1 MKQTGL
7 VLDMTFRR
15 VIFTAVALMVSAVAL
30 HAQTAD
36 RLLLN
41 GNIETMNPIRPMAEA
56 IAIKGGKILF
66 VGDTEDAKS
75 FAGDGTD
82 IIDLG
87 GKYVTPGMIE
97 SHNHV
102 VSSKWIT
109 TGVDVS
115 AARSVDDVGQLMK
128 EYVDANPNET
138 GPLIGFGWMPANLG
152 NQQPRAADLDKWDLG
167 RPTMVFGNASHD
179 AVLNT
184 LALEAAGITADTPDT
199 QPGVIYWERDAD
211 GNPTGLAIETIFF
224 KAYVDMGA
232 WDPETIVPQSADFLQ
247 DYMASKGVTTAM
259 VPGLVTPGLSIST
272 ENAKQDMR
280 DIMAVM
286 KAREDN
292 GELKMRFNIMPW
304 FKLPDAD
311 AQDVVDFALE
321 MKALYNTDMLRTD
334 KIKIHPE
341 NAWLSRGATQLV
353 PYLPA
358 NQGDAPTWGTYGVP
372 PERLFEMINRANLNG
387 LDIITH
393 ADGSRLIK
401 RMVDMIIE
409 AKQYYPE
416 ARNRLDHLTSMDDE
430 TRDKMVLHNIPSNAS
445 PLFYNELDS
454 GRNGSELFK
463 IMQEAFA
470 KEAHGQYTE
479 LAQMYDNLSLS
490 GDAPG
495 APIERAYPA
504 YLFQQSMTLI
514 EPSIEGAQPFPDWR
528 PVMTIDQVLNAY
540 TRAPA
545 WQMGME
551 DVIGSLEVGK
561 YADIAI
567 WEKSLREIEPE
578 NMIAEAIVVGTLMN
592 GEFTYREGL

>member
-1 MKQTGL
+1 MN
-7 VLDMTFRR
+7 
-15 VIFTAVALMVSAVAL
+15 VIQNISVAAILCAGITIPAY
-30 HAQTAD
+30 AQTAD
-36 RLLLN
+36 RVLLN
-41 GNIETMNPIRPMAEA
+41 GTIETMNPVQPSAEA
-56 IAIKGGKILF
+56 IAMKDGKILF
-66 VGDTEDAKS
+66 VGGSADAEA
-75 FAGDGTD
+75 FIGEETD
-82 IIDLG
+82 VIDLA
-87 GKYVTPGMIE
+87 GKYATPGMIE

-115 AARSVDDVGQLMK
+115 DARSVDDVGRLMK
-128 EYVDANPNET
+128 EHVDANPDET

-152 NQQPRAADLDKWDLG
+152 NQQPRAIDLDKWDLG
-167 RPTMVFGNASHD
+167 RPTMVIGNASHD

-184 LALEAAGITADTPDT
+184 LAMEEAGISADTPDT
-199 QPGVIYWERDAD
+199 QPGVIYWERDND
-211 GNPTGLAIETIFF
+211 GNPTGLGIETIFF

-247 DYMASKGVTTAM
+247 DFLASKGVTTAM

-272 ENAKQDMR
+272 ENAMEDMR
-280 DIMAVM
+280 NIMAVM
-286 KAREDN
+286 KTREDN
-292 GELKMRFNIMPW
+292 GQLKMRFNIMPW

-311 AQDVVDFALE
+311 PQAVVDFAIE
-321 MKALYNTDMLRTD
+321 MRELYDTDMLRTD
-334 KIKIHPE
+334 KIKVHPE

-353 PYLPA
+353 AYLPESP
-358 NQGDAPTWGTYGVP
+358 GDAPTWGEYGVA
-372 PERLFEMINRANLNG
+372 PERLFEVVNRANLND
-387 LDIITH
+387 LDVITH

-401 RMVDMIIE
+401 RLVDIIIE
-409 AKQYYPE
+409 AKKSYPN
-416 ARNRLDHLTSMDDE
+416 ARNRLDHLTSMDNE

-454 GRNGSELFK
+454 GRNGVELFK
-463 IMQEAFA
+463 VIPEAFA
-470 KEAHGQYTE
+470 REAHGQYTE

-504 YLFQQSMTLI
+504 YLFQQSMTLV
-514 EPSIEGAQPFPDWR
+514 EPSIEGALPFPDWR
-528 PVMTIDQVLNAY
+528 PKMTIDQVLNAY

-567 WEKSLREIEPE
+567 WQKNLREIDPE
-578 NMIAEAIVVGTLMN
+578 NMIAEAIVIGTLLN
-592 GEFTYREGL
+592 GEFTHREGI

>member
-1 MKQTGL
+1 MKPISSAIAAI
-7 VLDMTFRR
+7 VLSAA
-15 VIFTAVALMVSAVAL
+15 AVSVS
-30 HAQTAD
+30 AQTAD
-36 RLLLN
+36 RVLLN
-41 GNIETMNPIRPMAEA
+41 GDLETMNRVQPRAEA
-56 IAIKGGKILF
+56 LAIKDGKILF
-66 VGDTEDAKS
+66 VGGSADAQA
-75 FAGDGTD
+75 FVGDGTD
-82 IIDLG
+82 VIDLG

-115 AARSVDDVGQLMK
+115 AARSVDDVGRLMK
-128 EYVDANPNET
+128 EHVDANPDET

-152 NQQPRAADLDKWDLG
+152 NQQPRAADLDKWDIG
-167 RPTMVFGNASHD
+167 RPTMVFGNASHV

-184 LALEAAGITADTPDT
+184 LALEAAGITKDTPDT

-211 GNPTGLAIETIFF
+211 GNPTGLGIETIFF

-247 DYMASKGVTTAM
+247 DFLASKGVTTAM

-272 ENAKQDMR
+272 ENAKDDMR
-280 DIMAVM
+280 QIMAVM
-286 KAREDN
+286 KGREDN
-292 GELKMRFNIMPW
+292 DQLKMRFNVMPW

-311 AQDVVDFALE
+311 PQDIVDFALE
-321 MKALYNTDMLRTD
+321 MQALYDTDMLRTD

-353 PYLPA
+353 PYLLA
-358 NQGDAPTWGTYGVP
+358 NEGDPLTWGTYGVN
-372 PERLFEMINRANLNG
+372 PERLFEVVNRANAAS
-387 LDIITH
+387 LDVITH

-401 RMVDMIIE
+401 RLVDIIIE
-409 AKQYYPE
+409 GKQHYPD
-416 ARNRLDHLTSMDDE
+416 ARNRLDHLTSMDNE

-463 IMQEAFA
+463 VMQEAFA
-470 KEAHGQYTE
+470 REAHGQYTE

-514 EPSIEGAQPFPDWR
+514 EPSIEGAEPFPDWR
-528 PVMTIDQVLNAY
+528 PKMTIDQVLNAY

-567 WEKSLREIEPE
+567 WVKNLREIEPE
-578 NMIAEAIVVGTLMN
+578 NMIAEAIVVGTLLN
-592 GEFTYREGL
+592 GEFTHREGM

>member
-1 MKQTGL
+1 MN
-7 VLDMTFRR
+7 
-15 VIFTAVALMVSAVAL
+15 VIKNISVAAILCASITIPAY
-30 HAQTAD
+30 AQTAD
-36 RLLLN
+36 RVLLN
-41 GNIETMNPIRPMAEA
+41 GAIETMNPAQPSAEA
-56 IAIKGGKILF
+56 VAMKDGRILF
-66 VGDTEDAKS
+66 VGDSDNVQA
-75 FAGDGTD
+75 FVGDGTD
-82 IIDLG
+82 VVDLR

-115 AARSVDDVGQLMK
+115 AARSVDDVGRLMK
-128 EYVDANPNET
+128 EYVDANPDET

-167 RPTMVFGNASHD
+167 RPTMVIGNASHD

-184 LALEAAGITADTPDT
+184 LAMEASGISADTPDT
-199 QPGVIYWERDAD
+199 QPGVIYWERDED
-211 GNPTGLAIETIFF
+211 GNPTGLGIETIFF

-247 DYMASKGVTTAM
+247 DYLAGKGVTTAM

-272 ENAKQDMR
+272 QNAMEDMR

-292 GELKMRFNIMPW
+292 GQLKMRFNIMPW

-311 AQDVVDFALE
+311 PQTVIDFAVE
-321 MKALYNTDMLRTD
+321 MRKLYNTDMLRTD

-341 NAWLSRGATQLV
+341 NAWLSRGATQLEA
-353 PYLPA
+353 YLPE
-358 NQGDAPTWGTYGVP
+358 NPGDAPTWGEYGVSP
-372 PERLFEMINRANLNG
+372 DRLFEVVNRANLND
-387 LDIITH
+387 LDVITH

-401 RMVDMIIE
+401 RLVDIIIE
-409 AKQYYPE
+409 AKKHYPN
-416 ARNRLDHLTSMDDE
+416 ARNRLDHLTSMDNE

-454 GRNGSELFK
+454 GRNGVELFK
-463 IMQEAFA
+463 VIPGAFA
-470 KEAHGQYTE
+470 REAHGQYTE

-504 YLFQQSMTLI
+504 YLFQQSMTLV
-514 EPSIEGAQPFPDWR
+514 EPSIEGALPFPDWR
-528 PVMTIDQVLNAY
+528 PTMTIDQVLNAY
-540 TRAPA
+540 TVAPA

-567 WEKSLREIEPE
+567 WQKSLREIAPE
-578 NMIAEAIVVGTLMN
+578 NMIEEAIVIGTLLN
-592 GEFTYREGL
+592 GEFTHRDGL

>member
-1 MKQTGL
+1 MSS
-7 VLDMTFRR
+7 
-15 VIFTAVALMVSAVAL
+15 VAIG
-30 HAQTAD
+30 QTAD
-36 RLLLN
+36 RVLLN
-41 GNIETMNPIRPMAEA
+41 GIIETMNPAQPSAEA
-56 IAIKGGKILF
+56 IAVKDGKILF
-66 VGDTEDAKS
+66 VGNSADAQA
-75 FAGDGTD
+75 FAGDSTD
-82 IIDLG
+82 VIDLA

-115 AARSVDDVGQLMK
+115 AARSVDDVGRLMK
-128 EYVDANPNET
+128 EYVDANPDET

-167 RPTMVFGNASHD
+167 RPTMVIGNASHD

-184 LALEAAGITADTPDT
+184 LALEAAGISADTPDT
-199 QPGVIYWERDAD
+199 QPGVIYWERDDD
-211 GNPTGLAIETIFF
+211 GNPTGLGIETIFF

-247 DYMASKGVTTAM
+247 DFLAGKGVTTAM

-272 ENAKQDMR
+272 ETALEDMR
-280 DIMAVM
+280 NIMAVM
-286 KAREDN
+286 KEREDS
-292 GELKMRFNIMPW
+292 GQLKMRFNIMPW

-311 AQDVVDFALE
+311 PQTVVDFAVE
-321 MKALYNTDMLRTD
+321 MRELYNTDLLRTD

-341 NAWLSRGATQLV
+341 NAWLSRGATQLRA
-353 PYLPA
+353 YLPEKP
-358 NQGDAPTWGTYGVP
+358 GDAPTWGEYGVSP
-372 PERLFEMINRANLNG
+372 DRLFEVVNRANRND
-387 LDIITH
+387 LDVITH

-401 RMVDMIIE
+401 RLVDIIIE
-409 AKQYYPE
+409 AKQHYPN
-416 ARNRLDHLTSMDDE
+416 ARNRLDHLTSMDNE

-454 GRNGSELFK
+454 GRNGVELFK
-463 IMQEAFA
+463 VIPEAFA
-470 KEAHGQYTE
+470 REAHGQYTE

-490 GDAPG
+490 SDAPG

-504 YLFQQSMTLI
+504 YLFQQSMTLV

-528 PVMTIDQVLNAY
+528 PKMTIVQVLNAY
-540 TRAPA
+540 TVAPA

-567 WEKSLREIEPE
+567 WQKNLRDIAPE
-578 NMIAEAIVVGTLMN
+578 NMIEEAIVIGTLLN
-592 GEFTYREGL
+592 GEFTHRDGM

>member
-1 MKQTGL
+1 MKIAIYSAASLL
-7 VLDMTFRR
+7 V
-15 VIFTAVALMVSAVAL
+15 AASAF
-30 HAQTAD
+30 AQSAD
-36 RLLLN
+36 RILLN
-41 GNIETMNPIRPMAEA
+41 GTIETMNQVQPAAEA
-56 IAIKGGKILF
+56 LVIKDGRILF
-66 VGDTEDAKS
+66 VGDSEDAQA
-75 FAGDGTD
+75 FVGDTTD
-82 IIDLG
+82 VIDLG
-87 GKYVTPGMIE
+87 GKYATPGVIE

-109 TGVDVS
+109 TGVNVS
-115 AARSVDDVGQLMK
+115 DARSVDDIGRMMK
-128 EYVDANPNET
+128 EYVDANPGET

-152 NQQPRAADLDKWDLG
+152 NVQPRAADLDKWDLG
-167 RPTMVFGNASHD
+167 RPTMVIGNASHD

-184 LALEAAGITADTPDT
+184 LALEAAGITKDTPDT

-224 KAYVDMGA
+224 EAYVDMGA

-247 DYMASKGVTTAM
+247 DFLASKGVTTAM

-272 ENAKQDMR
+272 EKAKSDMR
-280 DIMAVM
+280 EIMAVL
-286 KAREDN
+286 KEREDAGHAKLRLN
-292 GELKMRFNIMPW
+292 VMPW
-304 FKLPDAD
+304 YKLPDAD
-311 AQDVVDFALE
+311 AQDIVDFALE
-321 MKALYNTDMLRTD
+321 MKALYDTDMLRTD
-334 KIKIHPE
+334 KIKVHPE

-358 NQGDAPTWGTYGVP
+358 NPGDAPTWGTYGVP
-372 PERLFEMINRANLNG
+372 PERLFEMVNRANMNG
-387 LDIITH
+387 LDVVTH

-401 RMVDMIIE
+401 RLLDIIIE
-409 AKQYYPE
+409 AKQYYPD

-430 TRDKMVLHNIPSNAS
+430 TRDRMVLHNVGSNAS

-470 KEAHGQYTE
+470 REAHGQYTE

-495 APIERAYPA
+495 APIERAYPS

-551 DVIGSLEVGK
+551 DVIGTLEVGK

-567 WEKSLREIEPE
+567 WEKNLREIAGE
-578 NMIAEAIVVGTLMN
+578 NMIEEANVVGTLLN
-592 GEFTYREGL
+592 GEFTHRDGM